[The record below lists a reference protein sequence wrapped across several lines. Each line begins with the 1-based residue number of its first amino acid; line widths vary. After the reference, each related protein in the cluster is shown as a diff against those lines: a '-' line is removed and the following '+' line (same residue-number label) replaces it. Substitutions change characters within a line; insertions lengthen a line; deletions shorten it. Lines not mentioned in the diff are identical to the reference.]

1 MYRFLWFITW
11 IFIRIFYP
19 TKIVG
24 KENIVQGGA
33 ILVCN
38 HLSNVDPLLIISYNK
53 RKVYSLGKKE
63 LFDTKFKAWF
73 FKSVGVI
80 SVDRGKPDISAIKQ
94 CLKVLNKGNLLSIF
108 PEGTRNKTKENLLE
122 IKNGCCMLAI
132 KTKLPI
138 IPVNIQKKA
147 KLFSRNKITFG
158 KPFELDAFYNQKLS
172 SEIIND
178 AGKIVQEKLTEMYEK

>member
-11 IFIRIFYP
+11 IFMRILYP
-19 TKIVG
+19 TKVVG
-24 KENIVQGGA
+24 RENIPSGGA
-33 ILVCN
+33 IFICN

-63 LFDTKFKAWF
+63 LFNTKFKAWF

-80 SVDRGKPDISAIKQ
+80 SVDRGKPDISAIKK
-94 CLKVLNKGNLLSIF
+94 CLNILNNGKLLSIF
-108 PEGTRNKTKENLLE
+108 PEGTRNKTDENLQE

-147 KLFSRNKITFG
+147 KLFHRNKIIFG
-158 KPFELDAFYNQKLS
+158 KPFELDSF
-172 SEIIND
+172 
-178 AGKIVQEKLTEMYEK
+178 